1 MGQLESSAERG
12 EQSGAE
18 QSDIRG
24 DKTEMHAQVN
34 FRKREVACINRDII
48 PRFSKDIE

>member
-1 MGQLESSAERG
+1 MGAEWRDKIGSEREQNIILKKQIGTSSEGQG

-24 DKTEMHAQVN
+24 DKFQLYAQ
-34 FRKREVACINRDII
+34 DIW
-48 PRFSKDIE
+48 